1 MWVHCMWAHS
11 YRLGAIVCG
20 YIAIGWELC
29 MWVHSYRLGA
39 MYVGV

>member
-1 MWVHCMWAHS
+1 MWYIAIGWELCMW
-11 YRLGAIVCG
+11 

-39 MYVGV
+39 MYVGA